1 VKRDNRNFSPQGQIS
16 EVTIKELAMNKCIV
30 ITGASKGIGRAAAD
44 VLAEQGWSV
53 IGVARSAPQ
62 PFPGIFIETDLA
74 DQDKTHALANDL
86 AARGNVLG
94 IVNNVGIARHETIDT
109 VDPGAFAAV
118 MDLNVRPALQLTQAL
133 LPGMRAARFGRIIN
147 VTSLVTRGFAFR
159 SSYAAAK
166 AALESLTRT
175 MAIELAAVG
184 ITANAVAP
192 GPTETELFR
201 ANNPQGSEGEA
212 RYLSKVPMGRFGQ
225 AGEIAA
231 AIAFLAG
238 EKAGFITGQT
248 LFVDGGASLGTL

>member
-1 VKRDNRNFSPQGQIS
+1 MTKS
-16 EVTIKELAMNKCIV
+16 IV

-44 VLAEQGWSV
+44 ALAEQGWTV

-62 PFPGIFIETDLA
+62 CFPGEFISADLG
-74 DQDKTHALANDL
+74 DQDQTGALANEL

-94 IVNNVGIARHETIDT
+94 IVNNVGLAKHETIDAVELRVFT
-109 VDPGAFAAV
+109 AV

-133 LPGMRAARFGRIIN
+133 LPGMRSARFGRIIN

-159 SSYAAAK
+159 ASYAAAK

-175 MAIELAAVG
+175 MALELAAHD
-184 ITANAVAP
+184 ITANAIAP

-201 ANNPQGSEGEA
+201 ANNPPGSEGEA
-212 RYLSKVPMGRFGQ
+212 RYLRNVPMRRF
-225 AGEIAA
+225 ARPEETAA
-231 AIAFLAG
+231 AITFLAG

-248 LFVDGGASLGTL
+248 LFIDGGASLGSL